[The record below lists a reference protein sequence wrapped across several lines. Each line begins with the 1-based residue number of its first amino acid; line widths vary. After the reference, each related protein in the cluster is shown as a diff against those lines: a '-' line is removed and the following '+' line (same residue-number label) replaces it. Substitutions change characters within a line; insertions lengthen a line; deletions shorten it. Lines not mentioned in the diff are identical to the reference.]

1 MDGLLMMLVLVVAGI
16 IAVGWQL
23 LAEWLKKRTGGQL
36 DMDDLHG
43 RSGCPALMLLLGLIW
58 RPLIGQ
64 DSAFLLC
71 LVVVLFLWGAIGVS
85 KRW

>member
-1 MDGLLMMLVLVVAGI
+1 MDGLLTLLVLVVAVI
-16 IAVGWQL
+16 IAVGWKL
-23 LAEWLKKRTGGQL
+23 LAESLKKRTGGQL

-58 RPLIGQ
+58 RPLMGQ
-64 DSAFLLC
+64 DSAFLLW
-71 LVVVLFLWGAIGVS
+71 LVVVLFLWGASGVL